1 MSNSRSHLIVGD
13 PVGPRT
19 LVKDLFAS
27 RAIVLANPCKLAG
40 MVEPAPSAAP
50 VPHAI
55 IVFDGVCVLCSG
67 GVRFLLP
74 RDRAGR
80 FRFAAMQSETG
91 RRLLA
96 EHGLDPGDPV
106 SFLLLEGG
114 RAYTDSNATLRILVL
129 LGGWW
134 RLAAALYAAP
144 RPLRDAV
151 YRFVARRRYRWF
163 GQRETCFV
171 PTAETAGRFLR

>member
-1 MSNSRSHLIVGD
+1 MLCPRSRPVRAFGSLMTSNKRTSR
-13 PVGPRT
+13 
-19 LVKDLFAS
+19 
-27 RAIVLANPCKLAG
+27 
-40 MVEPAPSAAP
+40 PAAEAAAP
-50 VPHAI
+50 PATV
-55 IVFDGVCVLCSG
+55 VFDGVCVLCSG

-114 RAYTDSNATLRILVL
+114 RAYTDSSAALRILVL

-134 RLAAALYAAP
+134 RLVGALYAVP
-144 RPLRDAV
+144 RFLRDAV
-151 YRFVARRRYRWF
+151 YCFVARRRYRWF
-163 GQRETCFV
+163 GRRDACFA
-171 PTAETAGRFLR
+171 PAADMAHRFLR

>member
-1 MSNSRSHLIVGD
+1 MPPSPLDTPG
-13 PVGPRT
+13 
-19 LVKDLFAS
+19 
-27 RAIVLANPCKLAG
+27 AIV
-40 MVEPAPSAAP
+40 
-50 VPHAI
+50 
-55 IVFDGVCVLCSG
+55 VFDGVCVFCCG

-80 FRFAAMQSETG
+80 FRFATMQSETG

-96 EHGLDPGDPV
+96 VHGMDPNDPV
-106 SFLLLEGG
+106 SFLLVERR
-114 RAYTDSNATLRILVL
+114 RAYTDSSAALRILML

-134 RLAAALYAAP
+134 RLAGAFYAVP

-163 GQRETCFV
+163 GRRESCFV
-171 PTAETAGRFLR
+171 PSAETADRFLT